1 MTRTYRLKRRAER
14 LAETRQRI
22 VDAAVELHT
31 TLGPARTPVS
41 AIAQRA
47 GVQRHTVYAH
57 FPDASVLLAAC
68 TTHWAALHP
77 FPDQERIEGLRDG
90 LDAVYAWYESVEDDL
105 VVFAR
110 DAPALGKFE
119 LEIEHYRRLAAVRRH
134 LGRGRSRRSRAA
146 LGHALEFETWR
157 SLVRRQQL
165 SRRVAVDLMV
175 RFVDNV

>member
-1 MTRTYRLKRRAER
+1 MPRSYRLQRRAER

-22 VDAAVELHT
+22 VDAAVELHG
-31 TLGPARTPVS
+31 TLGPAHTPVS

-57 FPDASVLLAAC
+57 FPDARALLAAC
-68 TTHWAALHP
+68 TAHWAARHP
-77 FPDQERIEGLRDG
+77 FPDPGRIEELRDG

-110 DAPALGKFE
+110 DASALGGLG
-119 LEIEHYRRLAAVRRH
+119 LEIEHHRRLTELHRR
-134 LGRGRSRRSRAA
+134 LGRGRNRRARAA
-146 LGHALEFETWR
+146 LGHALELETWR
-157 SLVRRQQL
+157 SLVRRQGL

-175 RFVDNV
+175 RLVESL